1 MAGVEV
7 EMKII
12 NGILKSPVNVGED
25 HGDLKMLKLEWNYI
39 QREEWCGHASV
50 LAPLSLDFSI
60 CNKGIIFF
68 PEDHWC

>member
-25 HGDLKMLKLEWNYI
+25 HGDLKMLKLE
-39 QREEWCGHASV
+39 
-50 LAPLSLDFSI
+50 
-60 CNKGIIFF
+60 
-68 PEDHWC
+68 